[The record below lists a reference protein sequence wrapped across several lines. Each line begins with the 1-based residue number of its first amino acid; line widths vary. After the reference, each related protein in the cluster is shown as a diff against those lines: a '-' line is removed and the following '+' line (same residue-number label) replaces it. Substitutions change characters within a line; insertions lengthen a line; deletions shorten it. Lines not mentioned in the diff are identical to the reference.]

1 MKKLFC
7 LLLALCSVCFV
18 GCAKSV
24 DSDDGN
30 CDECGGNLFSGGHL
44 VMHFDENGNTDPEN
58 YKYELCM
65 DCADKKFGLLDR
77 IKNSASDN

>member
-7 LLLALCSVCFV
+7 LLFALCSVCLV
-18 GCAKSV
+18 GCGV
-24 DSDDGN
+24 DTDDGK
-30 CDECGGNLFSGGHL
+30 CDDCGCDFYSGGRL

-77 IKNSASDN
+77 IKNSASNN